1 MSKVHPQAR
10 TTPQTRQEIHASEAP
25 LTELAKR
32 YNISVATTR
41 KWQGRE
47 DMQDRSH
54 RPHRLSTTLSPAQ
67 EAQVI
72 ELRCTLLLSLDD
84 LVAVT
89 REFINPDVSRSGMDR
104 CLRRHGVSI
113 LKNLI
118 PAVQAQAAS
127 KKTLKD

>member
-1 MSKVHPQAR
+1 MNERLSGS
-10 TTPQTRQEIHASEAP
+10 QEIHSSTAP
-25 LTELAKR
+25 LTELADR
-32 YNISVATTR
+32 YNITLATTR